1 MKNKRRNQA
10 VSEIV
15 GVAIL
20 LGISISLFSCV
31 QLIVYSYP
39 FEPSPPSLNLV
50 ASIDQEN
57 ILIEHHGGESIS
69 LDAQIRISIGGLN
82 QYSIIAR
89 DHLSSN
95 SSDNDEYW
103 EIGEVVVYNPNL
115 ELSGLRVETTIVDKE
130 TNSIVMTGIIQGGS
144 S

>member
-15 GVAIL
+15 GVTIL

-50 ASIDQEN
+50 ASIDNEN
-57 ILIEHHGGESIS
+57 ILIEHHGGERIS
-69 LDAQIRISIGGLN
+69 LDAKIRINIQELN
-82 QYSIIAR
+82 QISIIAKNYLNHHSG
-89 DHLSSN
+89 D
-95 SSDNDEYW
+95 DDEFW
-103 EIGEVVVYNPNL
+103 EIGEVVVYDPNV
-115 ELSGLRVETTIVDKE
+115 ELSGLRVEITIIDKE
-130 TNSIVMTGIIQGGS
+130 TNSVVMTGIIQGGNN
-144 S
+144 

>member
-1 MKNKRRNQA
+1 MKNRRRNQA

-15 GVAIL
+15 GIALL
-20 LGISISLFSCV
+20 LGISISLFACV

-69 LDAQIRISIGGLN
+69 LDAQIRILIGGSN
-82 QYSIIAR
+82 HYSILAR
-89 DHLSSN
+89 DYLNSN
-95 SSDNDEYW
+95 SSDNDDYW
-103 EIGEVVVYNPNL
+103 EIGEVVVYNPNVNL
-115 ELSGLRVETTIVDKE
+115 NGERVETTIVDKE
-130 TNSIVMTGIIQGGS
+130 TRSVVMTGIIQGGNN
-144 S
+144 